1 MPRVNVVDPRTAQ
14 GETKDLL
21 DSVQQALGATPNFI
35 RVLANSPSALR
46 AFLGLHSIAS
56 SGSLDT
62 QTRERIALAVA
73 EQNACQYCVSA
84 HTAIARKAGLDSA
97 EMLKNRLGQSKDGKA
112 EAALQLAK
120 ALVEN
125 VGDVSDADLEAAR
138 SAGHS
143 DAEIVEIITH
153 VALNVFTNVLA
164 KSTRIDIDFP
174 KVALGAAA

>member
-1 MPRVNVVDPRTAQ
+1 
-14 GETKDLL
+14 
-21 DSVQQALGATPNFI
+21 
-35 RVLANSPSALR
+35 
-46 AFLGLHSIAS
+46 
-56 SGSLDT
+56 
-62 QTRERIALAVA
+62 
-73 EQNACQYCVSA
+73 
-84 HTAIARKAGLDSA
+84 
-97 EMLKNRLGQSKDGKA
+97 MLKNRLGQSKDGKA